1 MVRCRFTRRRIE
13 REGVV
18 KMSKKKIKLGILIQ
32 GPGGHMNSWKS
43 DEVPADGSINL
54 NHYIDV
60 TQKAE
65 QSGID
70 FVFIADG
77 LHINE
82 KSIPHFLNRFEPI
95 TLLSTLAAVT
105 KHIGLVGTVSTTYSE
120 PFNIARQF
128 ASLDSISGGR
138 AGWNVVTT
146 PLEGTASNFNKGNHP
161 DHSLRYQMADEYL
174 EVAKGLWDSW
184 EDDAFVRNRKSG
196 QFFEREKMHRLN
208 HEGEFFKAQGPLNI
222 ERSKQGQPV
231 IFQAGASKTGIAFA
245 AKHGE
250 AIFTNKA
257 TIESAQE
264 YYRTLKEQAVEN
276 GRKRD
281 DIAIL
286 PSLSPIIGAT
296 EAEAEERYNEIKNL
310 ISIEEALN
318 YLGRYFDHFDFSQF
332 PLDEAFPDIGDVG
345 KNSFQSTTDE
355 IKQMAKEEN
364 LTLREVALR
373 VATPKGEFFG
383 TYEQVAYKMMEWVDH
398 DAADGF
404 VIVMYVLGKQY
415 DDFLNHVLPI
425 LEEKGYYNRS
435 YEGDT
440 LRENLGLPF
449 IKNRYVK
456 KASASI

>member
-1 MVRCRFTRRRIE
+1 
-13 REGVV
+13 
-18 KMSKKKIKLGILIQ
+18 MSKKKIKLGILIQ

>member
-1 MVRCRFTRRRIE
+1 ME
-13 REGVV
+13 E
-18 KMSKKKIKLGILIQ
+18 MSKKNMKLGVIIQ

-43 DEVPADGSINL
+43 EDVPVDGSINL
-54 NHYIDV
+54 EHYINV

-65 QSGID
+65 KSGID

-105 KHIGLVGTVSTTYSE
+105 KQIGLVGTVSTTYSE

-128 ASLDSISGGR
+128 ASLDKISGGR

-161 DHSLRYQMADEYL
+161 DHSLRYKMADEYL

-184 EDDAFVRNRKSG
+184 EDDAFVRNRDTG
-196 QFFEREKMHRLN
+196 QFFDETKMHRLN
-208 HEGEFFKAQGPLNI
+208 HEGEFFKAHGPLNI
-222 ERSKQGQPV
+222 DRSKQGQPV

-257 TIESAQE
+257 TLESAQE
-264 YYRTLKEQAVEN
+264 YYRDLKDQAVEN

-281 DIAIL
+281 DVAIL

-296 EAEAEERYNEIKNL
+296 EEEAAAKYEEIKNL
-310 ISIEEALN
+310 ISTEEALH

-345 KNSFQSTTDE
+345 KNSFQSTTDQ
-355 IKQMAKEEN
+355 IKAMAQQEN

-373 VATPKGEFFG
+373 VATPKSEFIG
-383 TYEQVAYKMMEWVDH
+383 TYEQVADKMIEWVDH
-398 DAADGF
+398 EAADGF
-404 VIVMYVLGKQY
+404 VINLYVMGKQY
-415 DDFLNHVLPI
+415 DDFLNFVVPI
-425 LEEKGYYNRS
+425 LEEKGYFNRN
-435 YEGDT
+435 YESDT
-440 LRENLGLPF
+440 LRGNLNLPF
-449 IKNRYVK
+449 IENRYRK
-456 KASASI
+456 QAETSQ